1 MMPPLLQT
9 ISLAIIEISFPILSI
24 SYFSIKVY
32 PLIIVSEIFLFT
44 KFLIIMLFS
53 VYFFIVSLVSHIDL

>member
-53 VYFFIVSLVSHIDL
+53 VYFFIVSLVSHIEP